1 MTRGILLFG
10 LFALKMSDS
19 DEFVSF
25 SEAEDSRDVSEDS
38 DADELVVSG
47 LVEPYQDEP
56 LAHSSDEEEDY
67 EVDEDGLSPAVF
79 RARFEGDSR
88 LEEW

>member
-1 MTRGILLFG
+1 
-10 LFALKMSDS
+10 MSDS

-56 LAHSSDEEEDY
+56 LAYSSDEEEDY
-67 EVDEDGLSPAVF
+67 EVDEDRLSPAVL

>member
-1 MTRGILLFG
+1 VTRGILLFA

-19 DEFVSF
+19 DEFVSL

-38 DADELVVSG
+38 DTD
-47 LVEPYQDEP
+47 
-56 LAHSSDEEEDY
+56 EDY
-67 EVDEDGLSPAVF
+67 EVDEDGLSPAVL
-79 RARFEGDSR
+79 RARLEGDSR